1 MNYETLEKEI
11 LLYKPNIVGISIP
24 FTVMLKPALKLI
36 KSVREY
42 LPNSWVV
49 AGGTHAT
56 LCSEDLYKVA
66 DYTVLGEGVEPMTQ
80 IIEYYKQGEKGYN
93 IGVTLKME
101 KCKGLSELTLKK
113 VMTIKWDHQIGL
125 I

>member
-42 LPNSWVV
+42 LPI
-49 AGGTHAT
+49 AGLLLEEHMQR
-56 LCSEDLYKVA
+56 YVRKI
-66 DYTVLGEGVEPMTQ
+66 Y
-80 IIEYYKQGEKGYN
+80 
-93 IGVTLKME
+93 
-101 KCKGLSELTLKK
+101 
-113 VMTIKWDHQIGL
+113 IK
-125 I
+125 